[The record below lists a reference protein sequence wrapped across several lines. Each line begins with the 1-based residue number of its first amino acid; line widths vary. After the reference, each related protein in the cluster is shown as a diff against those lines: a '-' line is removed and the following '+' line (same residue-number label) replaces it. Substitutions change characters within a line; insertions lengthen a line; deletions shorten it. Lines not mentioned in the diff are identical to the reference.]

1 MLVNVML
8 LGYGEGQL
16 RPVNIPDEEKP
27 EGMDTLQ
34 LLERVFYWGQNDFQP
49 LPDRYSVSVGDV
61 ALLNGQFW
69 VVRPMGWAELTPA
82 EFQAYLTMEQ
92 RDRVWSQYARPE

>member
-1 MLVNVML
+1 MNVML
-8 LGYGEGQL
+8 LAFGEGQL
-16 RPVNIPDEEKP
+16 RPVNVPDEVIAGREK
-27 EGMDTLQ
+27 DTAFV
-34 LLERVFYWGQNDFQP
+34 LEKVFYFGQNDFQP

-82 EFQAYLTMEQ
+82 EFQAYLGMEQ
-92 RDRVWSQYARPE
+92 QDRAWSQYARPE